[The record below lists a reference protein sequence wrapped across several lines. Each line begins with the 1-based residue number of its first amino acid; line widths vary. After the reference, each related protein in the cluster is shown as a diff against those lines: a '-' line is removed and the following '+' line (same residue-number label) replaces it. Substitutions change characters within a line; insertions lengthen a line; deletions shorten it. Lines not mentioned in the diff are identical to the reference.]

1 MEFQSKEEKK
11 NERIGTAVSIGVHA
25 LLLLI
30 FAFLL
35 AWKEPNPPI
44 PEYGI
49 ELNFGLEPQGS
60 GDIQPEA
67 IVDENESTSDA
78 EEVNEEV
85 AEETSETEVSE
96 PVEETIEPEIT
107 EEATEA
113 TQESIVADNVV
124 SPDVR
129 KVEPVKTPVT
139 TPKKEVEKPTEVKKE
154 VKPDP
159 VPEKK
164 TTPVETKKEP
174 VEKPAEK
181 PAGGVASDKAVD
193 SNSQGDN
200 TAVTGDKGNTE
211 GTVDARA
218 LYGTPGGGGGA
229 SLDMAGWAWEEIPK
243 PNDASNESGR
253 IVFEITV
260 DDNGEVIGIK
270 TLERGVSA
278 AVEAVYKK
286 EVAGLYFKRNPPNS
300 PAPPRS
306 VGKITFIIKSR

>member
-1 MEFQSKEEKK
+1 MDLQDKEEKK
-11 NERIGTAVSIGVHA
+11 NQRIGTAVSLGVHA

-49 ELNFGLEPQGS
+49 ELNFGMDSQGS
-60 GDIQPEA
+60 GSVQPEA
-67 IVDENESTSDA
+67 LVEESESTSDT
-78 EEVNEEV
+78 EEVNEDTPEEDTESDEVQPEERNSEPEVVEEPTEAEEQVV
-85 AEETSETEVSE
+85 AENIS
-96 PVEETIEPEIT
+96 
-107 EEATEA
+107 
-113 TQESIVADNVV
+113 

-129 KVEPVKTPVT
+129 KEEPVKAPVT
-139 TPKKEVEKPTEVKKE
+139 TPEKEKPKEIVKKPTPE
-154 VKPDP
+154 VT
-159 VPEKK
+159 PEKK
-164 TTPVETKKEP
+164 STPVETKKEP
-174 VEKPAEK
+174 VEKPTEK
-181 PAGGVASDKAVD
+181 PSGGVTSDKPVE
-193 SNSQGDN
+193 SKSQGDN
-200 TAVTGDKGNTE
+200 TDAAGDKGNEE

-243 PNDASNESGR
+243 PKDTSNESGR
-253 IVFEITV
+253 LVFEITV
-260 DDNGEVIGIK
+260 DNNGEVIGVR

-278 AVEAVYKK
+278 AVEAIYKA
-286 EVAGLYFKRNPPNS
+286 EVSKLYFQRNPPNS

>member
-1 MEFQSKEEKK
+1 MELQSKEEKK
-11 NERIGTAVSIGVHA
+11 NQRIGTAVSLGVHA

-49 ELNFGLEPQGS
+49 ELNFGLESQGS
-60 GDIQPEA
+60 GSVQPEA
-67 IVDENESTSDA
+67 LVEENESTSDA
-78 EEVNEEV
+78 EEVNEDIPEESTESEEV
-85 AEETSETEVSE
+85 QPEEQDSEPEVVEESTEAEEQVVTENI
-96 PVEETIEPEIT
+96 P
-107 EEATEA
+107 
-113 TQESIVADNVV
+113 

-129 KVEPVKTPVT
+129 KEEPVKAPMT
-139 TPKKEVEKPTEVKKE
+139 TPEKVEEKPKEIVKKPTPE
-154 VKPDP
+154 VT
-159 VPEKK
+159 PEKK

-174 VEKPAEK
+174 VEKPTEK
-181 PAGGVASDKAVD
+181 ASGGVASDKPVE
-193 SNSQGDN
+193 SKSQGDN
-200 TAVTGDKGNTE
+200 TDAAGDKGSKE

-243 PNDASNESGR
+243 PKDTSNESGR
-253 IVFEITV
+253 LVFEITV
-260 DDNGEVIGIK
+260 DDNGEVVGIK

-278 AVEAVYKK
+278 AVEAIYKA
-286 EVAGLYFKRNPPNS
+286 EVAKLYFQRNPPNS

>member
-11 NERIGTAVSIGVHA
+11 NERIGTAVSLGVHA

-49 ELNFGLEPQGS
+49 ELNFGLDSQGS
-60 GDIQPEA
+60 GAVQPEST
-67 IVDENESTSDA
+67 VEQSESTSDA
-78 EEVNEEV
+78 EEVNEDV
-85 AEETSETEVSE
+85 PEETQTEETE
-96 PVEETIEPEIT
+96 PVEDTAEPEVVEEST
-107 EEATEA
+107 NAPEEAVV
-113 TQESIVADNVV
+113 TQNVA

-129 KVEPVKTPVT
+129 KEEPVKTPVT
-139 TPKKEVEKPTEVKKE
+139 TPKKEEEKPKEVKKE
-154 VKPDP
+154 TKP
-159 VPEKK
+159 VVAETKS
-164 TTPVETKKEP
+164 TPVETKKEP
-174 VEKPAEK
+174 TEKSAEK
-181 PAGGVASDKAVD
+181 PSGGVSSDKVVA

-200 TAVTGDKGNTE
+200 TAATGDKGNKE

-229 SLDMAGWAWEEIPK
+229 ALDMAGWAWEEIPK
-243 PNDASNESGR
+243 PNDTSNESGR

-260 DDNGEVIGIK
+260 DENGEVIGIK

-278 AVEAVYKK
+278 AVEAVYRR
-286 EVAGLYFKRNPPNS
+286 EVEGLYFKRNPPNS

-306 VGKITFIIKSR
+306 TGRITFIIKSR